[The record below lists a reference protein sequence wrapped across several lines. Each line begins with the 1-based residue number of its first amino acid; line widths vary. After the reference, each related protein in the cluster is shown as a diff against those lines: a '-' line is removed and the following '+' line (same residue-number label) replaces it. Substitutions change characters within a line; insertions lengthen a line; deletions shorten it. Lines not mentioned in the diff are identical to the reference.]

1 MKFFNFLSLIF
12 DSVFRSVSV
21 SVIPFPF
28 PDSGFH
34 VLVLLLLASYETDS
48 TAQVYQ
54 GSIYG
59 ADGLKGS
66 DSLNQAITSEFCREG
81 KTKKGSSMP

>member
-1 MKFFNFLSLIF
+1 MRLARTQTDLTDATAI
-12 DSVFRSVSV
+12 
-21 SVIPFPF
+21 
-28 PDSGFH
+28 
-34 VLVLLLLASYETDS
+34 LASLETDS

-66 DSLNQAITSEFCREG
+66 DSLNQAITSEFCEEG
-81 KTKKGSSMP
+81 KTKKGSSMPC